1 MTTDS
6 MIATLL
12 VFLATVFIYGLV
24 SQRLKHTALTGP
36 MVFTAVGLACGA
48 TISSQSR
55 FDFDLE
61 FLLWPAKLALA
72 FVLFTDATHVRV
84 RGLFVRLGVVSR
96 LLAFAM
102 PLVILFGAAAATVL
116 FDVLTFWEA
125 VVLAVILAPTDAG
138 LGQAIVHSERVPT
151 GVRQSLNVEAGLNDG
166 LAIPFFTLAIA
177 FARLDDP
184 SKETSIVRFTLEQ
197 IGYGI
202 GIGLL
207 LGGLGGWL
215 LQRASDREWVTE
227 GYQQLTLVA
236 LCLASFVVALQVGG
250 NEFIAPFVAG
260 LFVKLNF
267 EDVGQEMEDFSDA
280 WGGLLNSLVFF
291 TFAMVAVGELDQ
303 LTMASW
309 VYAVLSLTAVRMIA
323 VAISL
328 LGAGLRPASVL
339 FIGWFGPRGLASIV
353 LGLLLIKKDAVIL
366 GQEVIEGAVIA
377 TVLLSIAAHG
387 LTTNP
392 GIRIYA
398 TRIADLPAD
407 APEQEAAPE
416 LIDRFWDEE
425 F

>member
-1 MTTDS
+1 MIDS
-6 MIATLL
+6 VVVTLL
-12 VFLATVFIYGLV
+12 VFLAAVFVYGLF
-24 SQRLKHTALTGP
+24 SQRLQRTSLTGP

-48 TISSQSR
+48 AISSESR
-55 FDFDLE
+55 IDFDLE
-61 FLLWPAKLALA
+61 FMLWPAKLALA

-102 PLVILFGAAAATVL
+102 PLVIVFGAATAAVL
-116 FDVLTFWEA
+116 FDALTFWEA
-125 VVLAVILAPTDAG
+125 VILAVIVAPTDAG

-166 LAIPFFTLAIA
+166 LVIPFFTLAIG

-184 SKETSIVRFTLEQ
+184 SQQTSVIRFTLEQ

-202 GIGLL
+202 GIGVL

-215 LQRASDREWVTE
+215 LQQATERTWVTQ
-227 GYQQLTLVA
+227 GYHQLTLVA
-236 LCLASFVVALQVGG
+236 LCLASFVVALEFGG

-260 LFVKLNF
+260 LFVKFNF
-267 EDVGQEMEDFSDA
+267 EDVGQEMQDFSDA

-303 LTMASW
+303 LTAASW
-309 VYAVLSLTAVRMIA
+309 VYAVISLTAVRMLA

-328 LGAGLRPASVL
+328 LGAGLRPASLL

-353 LGLLLIKKDAVIL
+353 LGLILIKKDAVIP
-366 GQEVIEGAVIA
+366 GQEIIEGAVIA

-392 GIRIYA
+392 GIKIYA
-398 TRIADLPAD
+398 TRVTDLSDD

-416 LIDRFWDEE
+416 LIDRFWDDER
-425 F
+425 

>member
-1 MTTDS
+1 MIQS
-6 MIATLL
+6 MVVTLL
-12 VFLATVFIYGLV
+12 VFLAAVFVYGLV
-24 SQRLKHTALTGP
+24 SQRLQRTSLTGP

-48 TISSQSR
+48 AISSESR
-55 FDFDLE
+55 IDFDLE
-61 FLLWPAKLALA
+61 FILWPAKLALA

-96 LLAFAM
+96 LLAFAL
-102 PLVILFGAAAATVL
+102 PLVIVFGAATAAVL
-116 FDVLTFWEA
+116 FDALTFWEA
-125 VVLAVILAPTDAG
+125 VILAVIVAPTDAG

-166 LAIPFFTLAIA
+166 LVIPFFTLAIG

-184 SKETSIVRFTLEQ
+184 SQQTSVIRFTLEQ

-202 GIGLL
+202 GIGVL

-215 LQRASDREWVTE
+215 LQQATERTWVTQ
-227 GYQQLTLVA
+227 GYHQLTLVA
-236 LCLASFVVALQVGG
+236 LCLASFVVALEFGG

-260 LFVKLNF
+260 LFVKFNF
-267 EDVGQEMEDFSDA
+267 EDVGQDMQDFSDA

-303 LTMASW
+303 LTAASW
-309 VYAVLSLTAVRMIA
+309 VYAVISLTAVRMLA

-328 LGAGLRPASVL
+328 LGAGLQHASVL

-353 LGLLLIKKDAVIL
+353 LGLILIKKNAVIP
-366 GQEVIEGAVIA
+366 GQEIIEGAVIA

-392 GIRIYA
+392 GIKIYA
-398 TRIADLPAD
+398 TRITDLLDD

-416 LIDRFWDEE
+416 LIDRFWDDER
-425 F
+425 

>member
-1 MTTDS
+1 MIDS
-6 MIATLL
+6 MVATLL
-12 VFLATVFIYGLV
+12 VFLAGVFVYGLV
-24 SQRLKHTALTGP
+24 SQRLQRTLLTGP
-36 MVFTAVGLACGA
+36 MVFTALGLVCGA
-48 TISSQSR
+48 AISSQSR
-55 FDFDLE
+55 FDFDIE

-102 PLVILFGAAAATVL
+102 PLIIVFGAAAAAVL
-116 FDVLTFWEA
+116 FDALTFWEA
-125 VVLAVILAPTDAG
+125 VVLAAIVAPTDAG
-138 LGQAIVHSERVPT
+138 LGQAIMHDDRVPT

-166 LAIPFFTLAIA
+166 LVIPFFTLAIG

-184 SKETSIVRFTLEQ
+184 SHETSIIRFTLEQ

-202 GIGLL
+202 GIGVL
-207 LGGLGGWL
+207 LGGIGGWL
-215 LQRASDREWVTE
+215 LQQASERNWVTQ
-227 GYQQLTLVA
+227 GYHQLTLIA
-236 LCLASFVVALQVGG
+236 LCLASFVIALEVGG

-267 EDVGQEMEDFSDA
+267 EDVGQTMQDFSDA

-303 LTMASW
+303 LTAASW
-309 VYAVLSLTAVRMIA
+309 VYAVISLTAVRMLA

-353 LGLLLIKKDAVIL
+353 LGLLLIKKDAVIP

-377 TVLLSIAAHG
+377 TVLMSIAAHG

-398 TRIADLPAD
+398 TRVANLSDD
-407 APEQEAAPE
+407 APELEAAPE
-416 LIDRFWDEE
+416 LIDKFWDDEW
-425 F
+425 